1 MRPYKRAFIFQNPS
15 SGSAK
20 IAARAEVQRV
30 LESIADSTE
39 LITVAEGIT
48 PLVER
53 AREAIADGADLLVA
67 AGGDGT
73 VREIATAL
81 VGTDTPLGIVPLG
94 TFNNF
99 ALSLNIPLNPAAA
112 CQVILKGQTRKV
124 DVGLANDKH
133 HFFEAAGIGV
143 DADLFPVGEEI
154 KRGHL
159 TALIRGVQLA
169 LAYQPSRLELR
180 FDRPLVRAYTASY
193 LGQVE
198 LSRRRRRF
206 RSLKRR
212 TRLRCSFI
220 TVANGPY
227 YGGNFTISPNAI
239 LDDGLFSIAV
249 FRDFSR
255 TELLRHF
262 WSISRGRRQSN
273 PKLEMFVAA
282 RLEVSAPKPLSVHVD
297 GVPIGHTPAH
307 FVVLPRALAVL
318 A

>member
-1 MRPYKRAFIFQNPS
+1 MPPYKRAFVFQNPN

-20 IAARAEVQRV
+20 IAARADFRRV
-30 LESIADSTE
+30 LESLASSTE
-39 LITVAEGIT
+39 LVTLEEEGT

-53 AREAIADGADLLVA
+53 VREAVADGADLVVA

-73 VREIATAL
+73 VRNVATAL
-81 VGTDTPLGIVPLG
+81 VGAVTPLGIVPLG

-99 ALSLNIPLNPAAA
+99 ARSLNIPMDPTAAW
-112 CQVILKGQTRKV
+112 QVILKGQTRSV

-154 KRGHL
+154 KRGHVI
-159 TALIRGVQLA
+159 ALIRGVRLA

-180 FDRPLVRAYTASY
+180 FDRSLANAYTASY
-193 LGQVE
+193 VGQSA
-198 LSRRRRRF
+198 LTRRRRRF
-206 RSLKRR
+206 QSLKRR

-220 TVANGPY
+220 AVANGPY
-227 YGGNFTISPNAI
+227 YGGNFTISPNAV

-255 TELLRHF
+255 TELLWHF
-262 WSISRGRRQSN
+262 WSISRGRRQYS
-273 PKLEMFVAA
+273 PKLEMFVAS

-297 GVPIGHTPAH
+297 GVPIGQTPAR
-307 FVVLPRALAVL
+307 FVVLPRALNVL
-318 A
+318 V

>member
-1 MRPYKRAFIFQNPS
+1 MRPYKRAFIFQNPN

-20 IAARAEVQRV
+20 NAARARLQRV
-30 LESIADSTE
+30 LESIADSIE
-39 LITVAEGIT
+39 LVIVEDGN
-48 PLVER
+48 PLVES
-53 AREAIADGADLLVA
+53 ARDAVAEGADLLVA

-73 VREIATAL
+73 VREVATAL
-81 VGTDTPLGIVPLG
+81 VDTDTPLGIVPLG

-99 ALSLNIPLNPAAA
+99 ARSLNIPLDPAAA

-124 DVGLANDKH
+124 DVGLANDKY

-154 KRGHL
+154 KRGHI
-159 TALIRGVQLA
+159 TALIQGVRLA
-169 LAYQPSRLELR
+169 LAHKPSRLELQ
-180 FDRPLVRAYTASY
+180 FDRSLAHAYTASY

-206 RSLKRR
+206 RSRKRR

-220 TVANGPY
+220 AVANGPY
-227 YGGNFTISPNAI
+227 YGGNFTICPSAE

-255 TELLRHF
+255 TELLLHF
-262 WSISRGRRQSN
+262 WSISRGRRLYN
-273 PKLEMFVAA
+273 PKLEVFVAA
-282 RLEVSAPKPLSVHVD
+282 YLEVSAPKPLSVHVD
-297 GVPIGHTPAH
+297 GVPIGQTPAR
-307 FVVLPRALAVL
+307 FVVLPHALNVL
-318 A
+318 V